1 MELAHIE
8 EDADR
13 LEPATEHLRKAA
25 LLDGLGL
32 YQDKIT
38 RALNRLQLC
47 TLLYQVPARDE
58 DRATM
63 AIEQVPQAPLLGWRP
78 GRPRG
83 AGRCRSSR
91 LLPSAGEESDA
102 QGQRAQK
109 AGAAGECGA
118 GPGPRHLPDRA

>member
-13 LEPATEHLRKAA
+13 LEPAMEHLRKAM

-32 YQDKIT
+32 SQDKIT

-63 AIEQVPQAPLLGWRP
+63 AIEQVPRAPLLGWVARQA
-78 GRPRG
+78 PRG
-83 AGRCRSSR
+83 GRVPLITPRPLCRRRRRCPRTACARSGRCW
-91 LLPSAGEESDA
+91 
-102 QGQRAQK
+102 
-109 AGAAGECGA
+109 
-118 GPGPRHLPDRA
+118 